1 MYIGERVIE
10 VTNRLVE
17 EGKEEKR
24 RKERK
29 EEEKKFKNK
38 NKKIGELKSRKKRR
52 KKKLKKKKK
61 RERGPVW
68 QMPTRTAGGS
78 WTICKGM
85 TGERVNGSVVV
96 VVDVLF
102 FFVGNAP

>member
-1 MYIGERVIE
+1 
-10 VTNRLVE
+10 
-17 EGKEEKR
+17 
-24 RKERK
+24 
-29 EEEKKFKNK
+29 
-38 NKKIGELKSRKKRR
+38 
-52 KKKLKKKKK
+52 
-61 RERGPVW
+61 
-68 QMPTRTAGGS
+68 MPTRTAGGS